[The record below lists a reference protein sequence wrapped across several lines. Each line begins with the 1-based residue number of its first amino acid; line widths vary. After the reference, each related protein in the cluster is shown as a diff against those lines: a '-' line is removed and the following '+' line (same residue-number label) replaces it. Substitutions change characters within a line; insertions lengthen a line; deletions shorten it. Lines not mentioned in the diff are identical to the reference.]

1 MKVMVCDVKVIT
13 NVRVKDGAAL
23 KLLLPACEAVIEQRP
38 RPSAWTTLVSTV
50 QTEVVFDV
58 KVTARPEDALAAM
71 D

>member
-1 MKVMVCDVKVIT
+1 M
-13 NVRVKDGAAL
+13 
-23 KLLLPACEAVIEQRP
+23 IEQRP
-38 RPSAWTTLVSTV
+38 RPTAWTTLVSTV

>member
-1 MKVMVCDVKVIT
+1 M
-13 NVRVKDGAAL
+13 
-23 KLLLPACEAVIEQRP
+23 IEQRP
-38 RPSAWTTLVSTV
+38 RPTAWTALVSTV